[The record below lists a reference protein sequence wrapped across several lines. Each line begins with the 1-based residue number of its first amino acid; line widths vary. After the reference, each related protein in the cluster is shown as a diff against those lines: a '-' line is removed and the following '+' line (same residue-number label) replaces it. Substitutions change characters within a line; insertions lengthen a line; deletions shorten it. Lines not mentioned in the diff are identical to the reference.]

1 MAVVDVDRRKFHKA
15 IDGMSVE
22 ELAELATFM
31 DYLQYKHRTPQ
42 GSPWAKELYD
52 LFAPMRQDAVDSGM
66 TSEEIDQLL
75 DEELA
80 EVRRER
86 NP

>member
-1 MAVVDVDRRKFHKA
+1 MVT
-15 IDGMSVE
+15 IDLQKIYKTIDEMSE
-22 ELAELATFM
+22 QELAELASYM
-31 DYLQYKHRTPQ
+31 DYIQYKHRTQQ